1 MEQSS
6 DEHFWQVRANK
17 LSTQILN
24 DKFEQMRYMYEKGRT
39 RRLVLHIQ
47 YQKRINHWREV
58 IKGLR
63 EEIHALTG
71 NRPTV
76 DRDGLDDGKFKQI
89 PIVGFD
95 DDLDLVSDDST
106 TSVSGLASCQ
116 HKMCE
121 FLN

>member
-1 MEQSS
+1 MDQSS

-24 DKFEQMRYMYEKGRT
+24 DKFEQMRTLYERGRT
-39 RRLVLHIQ
+39 RRLVLIRLHKALHIQ

-71 NRPTV
+71 RTV
-76 DRDGLDDGKFKQI
+76 DRDGLDDGKFEQI
-89 PIVGFD
+89 PIVGLD
-95 DDLDLVSDDST
+95 DDDLVSDVVS
-106 TSVSGLASCQ
+106 SVSGLQLPAQ
-116 HKMCE
+116 NVN
-121 FLN
+121 F